1 MISPSPIAGLDLAA
15 ISTEYL
21 AGWAARDP
29 DRIAALHTPDTR
41 FEIHAGSGPVE
52 GRVAVRDAFARLFE
66 TWPHLSFDAHRLLVG
81 ERHWV
86 LDWTLISSGG
96 PSGDVAFDCLDVV
109 TVDEEGL
116 VARKDTFVD
125 PAQLNAALGRA

>member
-1 MISPSPIAGLDLAA
+1 MTSITTLDLAA
-15 ISTEYL
+15 ISAEYF

-29 DRIAALHTPDTR
+29 DRIAALHTRDSR

-52 GRVAVRDAFARLFE
+52 GRDAVRDAVAGLFE
-66 TWPHLSFDAHRLLVG
+66 TWPNFAFESHRVLLG

-109 TVDEEGL
+109 TVTDEGL
-116 VARKDTFVD
+116 VERKDTFVD
-125 PAQLNAALGRA
+125 PAQLNAALGGA